1 MSQQTPIAKKD
12 YSPTGNQQQ
21 PAVPKPIA
29 QPDDQAISSAGNQA
43 IKEAVEQ
50 LHPKDLARNLDPNQP
65 AAHPA
70 KAMKPHHL
78 QGMPLVK
85 CQILL
90 REQIQNNH

>member
-70 KAMKPHHL
+70 KANEAPPFAGYATGKVPDTAK
-78 QGMPLVK
+78 GADS
-85 CQILL
+85 
-90 REQIQNNH
+90 E